1 MTGIIGRRELLTA
14 LGGAAAM
21 PAYCAK
27 SWQASRAVNCR
38 AAGIKPHGLRETPG
52 ARDRTLLC
60 RSRTRRLIKI
70 ERGFHASGMSE
81 EEITSSGRTAM
92 KQDSNAKVRRD
103 LLRALGAGA
112 SSAQVSEAQAYSE
125 NNDEKRKARY
135 QADSADVKAF
145 YRVNN
150 YPK

>member
-1 MTGIIGRRELLTA
+1 
-14 LGGAAAM
+14 M

-52 ARDRTLLC
+52 ALDRTLLC
-60 RSRTRRLIKI
+60 RSRTRRVAQFYRRHVGAVDGRLIKI
-70 ERGFHASGMSE
+70 ERGFHASGMNHQ
-81 EEITSSGRTAM
+81 GGLAM
-92 KQDSNAKVRRD
+92 KQDRNAKVDRRD
-103 LLRALGAGA
+103 LLRALGA
-112 SSAQVSEAQAYSE
+112 SAVVAPREAQADSE
-125 NNDEKRKARY
+125 NKDEKRKARY

>member
-1 MTGIIGRRELLTA
+1 VPVGRCRKGITA
-14 LGGAAAM
+14 
-21 PAYCAK
+21 
-27 SWQASRAVNCR
+27 
-38 AAGIKPHGLRETPG
+38 PG
-52 ARDRTLLC
+52 ALKAQ
-60 RSRTRRLIKI
+60 SWKFYRRRVGTVDGRLK
-70 ERGFHASGMSE
+70 RGFHASGMSE

-92 KQDSNAKVRRD
+92 KQDSNAKVNRRD
-103 LLRALGAGA
+103 LLRALGASAVVAPG
-112 SSAQVSEAQAYSE
+112 AQVSEAQADSE